1 MVSQGIGLGLFL
13 GIRFARVWPNRRLM
27 PRVPS
32 GLPNSAMTP
41 VRLCP
46 LVPILQCRPTAQM
59 RGFLPL
65 VNDRKLWDTYT
76 GETLETLA
84 HEHIVRSVDISSS
97 QNLIATGGHEKRLR
111 LFDIQQVSKPRDIGR
126 HDGTIK
132 SVVWDHKDASD
143 NTIITS
149 GDDKKVVWW
158 DSRSVAPSAD
168 HKTEDSITSME
179 QSIDYN
185 VITVTT
191 GRTVLIFDS
200 TTYVSR
206 NQSCIIYSLS
216 SRTLLKTL
224 NFEYEVSSA
233 SVHPGFERL
242 VVGSASDPW
251 VRIHDY
257 ETGRQL
263 GMDNQTATVTD
274 ISELIKGH
282 HGPVHCVS
290 YAPNGYLFAT
300 GSEVHPSEIVLTIGW
315 HREITQRD
323 N

>member
-1 MVSQGIGLGLFL
+1 MPVRPF
-13 GIRFARVWPNRRLM
+13 
-27 PRVPS
+27 PRVP
-32 GLPNSAMTP
+32 T
-41 VRLCP
+41 
-46 LVPILQCRPTAQM
+46 LQCIPTAQNAWIFFPFAN
-59 RGFLPL
+59 R
-65 VNDRKLWDTYT
+65 RKLWDTYT
-76 GETLETLA
+76 GEALETLA

-111 LFDIQQVSKPRDIGR
+111 LFDIQQISKPRDIGR

-132 SVVWDHKDASD
+132 SVVWDHKDAGD
-143 NTIITS
+143 YTIITS
-149 GDDKKVVWW
+149 GDDKKVAWW
-158 DSRSVAPSAD
+158 DTRSVAPSTE

-185 VITVTT
+185 VITVTA

-200 TTYVSR
+200 ATYVSR
-206 NQSCIIYSLS
+206 HSCIIHSLS

-224 NFEYEVSSA
+224 NFDYEVSSV

-263 GMDNQTATVTD
+263 GMDKQFEDSTLTD
-274 ISELIKGH
+274 IFRI
-282 HGPVHCVS
+282 
-290 YAPNGYLFAT
+290 
-300 GSEVHPSEIVLTIGW
+300 
-315 HREITQRD
+315 D
-323 N
+323 